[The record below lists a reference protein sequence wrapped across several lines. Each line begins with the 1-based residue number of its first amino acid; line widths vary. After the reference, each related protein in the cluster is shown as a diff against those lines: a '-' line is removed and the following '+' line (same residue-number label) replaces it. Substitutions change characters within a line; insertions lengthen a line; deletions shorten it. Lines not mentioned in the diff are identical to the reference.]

1 MRRKGGAGNV
11 PRGRERAARGMAG
24 NTEKEKTGVKVV
36 ATNRRARHEYE
47 ILETFECGMA
57 LEGYEVKSIR
67 EGRVNIADGF
77 AVFRNGEMFVEN
89 VHITPYSH
97 GDPRVIDPLR
107 VRKLLLKRKE
117 IDYLR
122 GKVQERGLTVIPL
135 RMYFKGPWV
144 KLEVGLARGKKLYDK
159 RHDIAE
165 RDAKRDIERAT
176 RGRGRHS
183 APRE

>member
-1 MRRKGGAGNV
+1 
-11 PRGRERAARGMAG
+11 MA
-24 NTEKEKTGVKVV
+24 EKDEKPGVKVA

-57 LEGYEVKSIR
+57 LQGYEVKSIR

-77 AVFRNGEMFVEN
+77 AAFRDGEMFVEN

-97 GDPRVIDPLR
+97 GDQRFIDPLR
-107 VRKLLLKRKE
+107 VRKLLLNRKE
-117 IDYLR
+117 IDYLHA
-122 GKVQERGLTVIPL
+122 KVKERGFTIIPL
-135 RMYFKGPWV
+135 KMYFKGPRV

-165 RDAKRDIERAT
+165 RDAKRDIDRAV
-176 RGRGRHS
+176 RGRGKRD
-183 APRE
+183 AGGE